1 MPTGTIISKRDAC
14 KKGKDTRKHT
24 EKNRL
29 LYRETHREKERKNRE
44 RKEVKYLID

>member
-1 MPTGTIISKRDAC
+1 MRAR
-14 KKGKDTRKHT
+14 KGWTRKHT

-29 LYRETHREKERKNRE
+29 LYRDTHREKEHRE